1 MAEEYIESD
10 LILPGAQEESKE
22 TPIQEEDL
30 DIEVVDDTPQEDRRP
45 PRDETREAAPQNEED
60 ELKNYSEGT
69 RKRIKRLKYEFHE
82 ERRQRER
89 ADREKQEAL
98 NYAAALQQQVEV
110 FRQQNEASQR
120 ALIHTTVKQKGS
132 DLDAAKRNSV
142 KPTSLA
148 IRTKWLRHR
157 KRSRSLPMKSECL
170 KHTPRLPLKV

>member
-22 TPIQEEDL
+22 TPVQEEDL

-60 ELKNYSEGT
+60 ELKNYSEGVQ
-69 RKRIKRLKYEFHE
+69 KRIKRLKYEFHE
-82 ERRQRER
+82 ERRQKER

-98 NYAAALQQQVEV
+98 NYAAA
-110 FRQQNEASQR
+110 R
-120 ALIHTTVKQKGS
+120 
-132 DLDAAKRNSV
+132 
-142 KPTSLA
+142 LA

-157 KRSRSLPMKSECL
+157 KRSQFLPMKSECL
-170 KHTPRLPLKV
+170 KHTPRLPLRV